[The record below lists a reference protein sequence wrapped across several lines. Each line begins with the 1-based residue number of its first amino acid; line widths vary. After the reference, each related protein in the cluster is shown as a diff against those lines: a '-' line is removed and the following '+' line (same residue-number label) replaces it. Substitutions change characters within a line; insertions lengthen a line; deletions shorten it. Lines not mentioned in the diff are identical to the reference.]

1 MSNDL
6 LVSLGA
12 ILPLVILAVWAFIL
26 LLMDVFLFKNK
37 IEWTAGLSAIGILV
51 SLGFVLARLGHVD
64 VAFGGMIIVD
74 EFSHFISVILL
85 ISGLAGIAISHDYL
99 RRTDIHRGEYYIMLL
114 FAIIGMMLMGMSSDL
129 IMIFLS
135 LELLS
140 IPLYIL
146 AGIAVPRIDSE
157 EASIKYFLLG
167 AFASSIFVYGTALIF
182 GSTTVTNLSEITKV
196 IHQGTYDPTLFLV
209 GSALILI
216 GLSFKVAVVPFH
228 MWTPDVYQGSPS
240 SVTAFMAVG
249 AKVAGFAA
257 MMRIFFMIFPNIGIE
272 ITPILWT
279 LSVITMFLGNLV
291 AIAQKNIKR
300 MLAYSSIAHAGYIL
314 MALVP
319 YTQADISQSAI
330 AATIFYLVAYAFT
343 NFAAWSVVIA
353 LEQKEEKGLDLDNYA
368 GLGRRYPAL
377 AAVMAVA
384 MLSFTGVPPTLGFIG
399 KFMLFQTVLQ
409 GGFIWLAIIGVVT
422 SLISA
427 FYYLRVIVIM
437 YMQEG
442 EPIVAK
448 DNWLYITA
456 YATGIGIVFFS
467 IFSTPILHWAY
478 QAVLSV
484 F

>member
-26 LLMDVFLFKNK
+26 LLLDVFLFKDK

-167 AFASSIFVYGTALIF
+167 AFASSIFL
-182 GSTTVTNLSEITKV
+182 L
-196 IHQGTYDPTLFLV
+196 L
-209 GSALILI
+209 
-216 GLSFKVAVVPFH
+216 
-228 MWTPDVYQGSPS
+228 
-240 SVTAFMAVG
+240 
-249 AKVAGFAA
+249 
-257 MMRIFFMIFPNIGIE
+257 RNIRG
-272 ITPILWT
+272 
-279 LSVITMFLGNLV
+279 MGHHKKGDC
-291 AIAQKNIKR
+291 Q
-300 MLAYSSIAHAGYIL
+300 SIAHL
-314 MALVP
+314 L
-319 YTQADISQSAI
+319 
-330 AATIFYLVAYAFT
+330 
-343 NFAAWSVVIA
+343 
-353 LEQKEEKGLDLDNYA
+353 
-368 GLGRRYPAL
+368 
-377 AAVMAVA
+377 
-384 MLSFTGVPPTLGFIG
+384 
-399 KFMLFQTVLQ
+399 
-409 GGFIWLAIIGVVT
+409 
-422 SLISA
+422 
-427 FYYLRVIVIM
+427 
-437 YMQEG
+437 
-442 EPIVAK
+442 
-448 DNWLYITA
+448 
-456 YATGIGIVFFS
+456 
-467 IFSTPILHWAY
+467 
-478 QAVLSV
+478 
-484 F
+484 

>member
-26 LLMDVFLFKNK
+26 LLLDVFLFKDK

-228 MWTPDVYQGSPS
+228 MWTPDVYQGAPS

-314 MALVP
+314 MALVT